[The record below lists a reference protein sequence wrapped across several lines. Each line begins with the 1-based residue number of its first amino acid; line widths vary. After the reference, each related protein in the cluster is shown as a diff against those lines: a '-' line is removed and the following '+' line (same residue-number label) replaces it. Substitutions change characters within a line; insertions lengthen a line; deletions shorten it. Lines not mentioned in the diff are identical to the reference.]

1 MSHTKYPDEYVK
13 YTDDQ
18 FKKYAKEC
26 CQSDWKAFKA
36 KLLADE
42 AAFDV
47 AFDKFFDEQI
57 AKNDSSTA
65 MVDLAEFLLCFDHQ
79 SHM

>member
-1 MSHTKYPDEYVK
+1 MIHTKYPDNYSK

-18 FKKYAKEC
+18 FKKYAREC
-26 CQSDWKAFKA
+26 YQPDWKAFKA

-57 AKNDSSTA
+57 AKNDPSTA
-65 MVDLAEFLLCFDHQ
+65 MSDLAEFLLGFK
-79 SHM
+79 